1 VAANPNDAQSAARLK
16 ATELV
21 LQMNPFRRQI
31 SVDQRH
37 RIVIEAFAAAGERL
51 KSCPA
56 IGNSSASSSSA
67 TAQQS
72 LAENWTKMKPQI
84 TEQGLRR
91 NPDLV
96 EAAMS
101 MVFDIERQANAA
113 CGPPTGIDMA
123 LLLISK
129 LHEGN

>member
-1 VAANPNDAQSAARLK
+1 MTANPDDLQSADRLK
-16 ATELV
+16 TTELV
-21 LQMNPFRRQI
+21 LKMDPFRRQI

-51 KSCPA
+51 NSCA
-56 IGNSSASSSSA
+56 AVGNSTGTASSA
-67 TAQQS
+67 KPR
-72 LAENWTKMKPQI
+72 LADEWVQMKPQI

-96 EAAMS
+96 DGAMS
-101 MVFDIERQANAA
+101 LVFDIERQANAA
-113 CGPPTGIDMA
+113 CGSSTGIDMA